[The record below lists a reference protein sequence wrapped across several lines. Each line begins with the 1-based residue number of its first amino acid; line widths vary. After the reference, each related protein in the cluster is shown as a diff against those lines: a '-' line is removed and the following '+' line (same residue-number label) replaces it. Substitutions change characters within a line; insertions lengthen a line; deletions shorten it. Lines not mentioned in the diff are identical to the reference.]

1 MPVVKLISKT
11 RYTHTLKN
19 GPQNGKMEGDVKPE
33 DEDGVDGRG
42 VCGWD
47 GRVCGL
53 GAVGASL
60 VFGLVRG
67 AGTFAAVLPSFV
79 LVSNMSFAQHN
90 RGFATS
96 FRATSS
102 LRREAMVGILYSGG

>member
-1 MPVVKLISKT
+1 M
-11 RYTHTLKN
+11 
-19 GPQNGKMEGDVKPE
+19 QEDVKPE

-67 AGTFAAVLPSFV
+67 PGAFAAVLPSFV

-96 FRATSS
+96 FSAASS
-102 LRREAMVGILYSGG
+102 LRRETMVGGALSRASAFRVGLGVGGTVITPGLRA

>member
-1 MPVVKLISKT
+1 
-11 RYTHTLKN
+11 
-19 GPQNGKMEGDVKPE
+19 MEEDVKPE

-67 AGTFAAVLPSFV
+67 AGAFAAVLPSFV
-79 LVSNMSFAQHN
+79 LVSN
-90 RGFATS
+90 TL
-96 FRATSS
+96 T
-102 LRREAMVGILYSGG
+102 I